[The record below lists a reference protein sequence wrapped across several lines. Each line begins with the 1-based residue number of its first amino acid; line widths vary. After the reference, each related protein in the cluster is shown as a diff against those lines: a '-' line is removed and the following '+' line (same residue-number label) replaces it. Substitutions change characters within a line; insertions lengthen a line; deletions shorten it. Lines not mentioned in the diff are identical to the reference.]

1 MFSSPQ
7 RLAELSARDDEH
19 SKIGG
24 ARGAQFGGDGF
35 ARGELAGVSFEPGG
49 ERVCRAVGAGQNAR
63 REVGLQ
69 DIEIVDQGLYRG
81 FLPRRFGR
89 QAARG
94 IAQLVEREAG
104 ADAVKCPAIRA
115 ASGCGTPAVA

>member
-1 MFSSPQ
+1 MRRARARRQRPDDDVSTAWLSLPFEITRGVFSSPP

-69 DIEIVDQGLYRG
+69 DIEIVDQGLY
-81 FLPRRFGR
+81 
-89 QAARG
+89 
-94 IAQLVEREAG
+94 
-104 ADAVKCPAIRA
+104 
-115 ASGCGTPAVA
+115 